1 MPAFDLRG
9 IRIAEYQKEGDKV
22 SYGPPISVGDAMNC
36 SLELKFAEGRLY
48 AESSLAEY
56 IKMATGGS
64 ISIGVK
70 YIPDAAK
77 VVMYGAKEKTRDV
90 GGRQVKGIQYTGLGV
105 PSYVGTSFYAPDVI
119 DGVTKYTCVFVSKS
133 LFGPPGMN
141 FQTKGEN
148 LTFQT
153 PTTTGEFLADD
164 SLEKVL
170 LESAVC
176 DTEEDAIAWTTA
188 VMAEQGTPSG
198 QEGE

>member
-9 IRIAEYQKEGDKV
+9 IQVGKYSNTGGVV
-22 SYGPPISVGDAMNC
+22 SYDAPMPVGDAMSC

-70 YIPDAAK
+70 YIPDDVK
-77 VVMYGAKEKTRDV
+77 KLLYGAAEQT
-90 GGRQVKGIQYTGLGV
+90 RQVSGKQIKGLRYTAGDT
-105 PSYVGTSFYAPDVI
+105 PSYAGVSFYAPDVI
-119 DGVTKYTCVFVSKS
+119 DGVTKYTCVFVHKA
-133 LFGPPGMN
+133 LFGSPGMS

-148 LTFQT
+148 ITFQT

-164 SLEKVL
+164 SGDKAL
-170 LESAVC
+170 LETAVC
-176 DTEEDAIAWTTA
+176 DTEEEAAAWTLA
-188 VMAEQGTPSG
+188 VMTAPL
-198 QEGE
+198 GE